1 MRATKRKWG
10 RICTPNVWDPKLKV
24 GDRVT
29 LYKKFTQFKKES
41 LHAWTKEVF
50 VVAYVRPGVVP
61 RYKLNEWDGTSLR
74 STFYAEGLQKVT
86 ARDDDLFRVEKIVRR
101 KGDKVLV
108 RWKGWPDK
116 YNSWVE
122 KRDLLR
128 TE

>member
-1 MRATKRKWG
+1 M
-10 RICTPNVWDPKLKV
+10 
-24 GDRVT
+24 
-29 LYKKFTQFKKES
+29 
-41 LHAWTKEVF
+41 
-50 VVAYVRPGVVP
+50 VP

-74 STFYAEGLQKVT
+74 GTFYAEVLQKVT

-108 RWKGWPDK
+108 WWKGWPDK
-116 YNSWVE
+116 YNSWAE

>member
-1 MRATKRKWG
+1 M
-10 RICTPNVWDPKLKV
+10 
-24 GDRVT
+24 
-29 LYKKFTQFKKES
+29 
-41 LHAWTKEVF
+41 
-50 VVAYVRPGVVP
+50 VP

-74 STFYAEGLQKVT
+74 GAFYAEGLQKVT

-101 KGDKVLV
+101 KGDKVLA